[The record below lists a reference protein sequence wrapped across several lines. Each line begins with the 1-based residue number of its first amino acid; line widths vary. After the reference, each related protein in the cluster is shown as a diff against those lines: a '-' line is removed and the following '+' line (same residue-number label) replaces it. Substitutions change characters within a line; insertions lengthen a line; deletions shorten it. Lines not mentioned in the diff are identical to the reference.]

1 MGGTTKEEN
10 KTSSSS
16 SISGQ
21 QGQTTQ
27 QLTPWAGTSGLLGR
41 IFDQLN
47 TAPTGLTSAEATAL
61 DTLAGKA
68 AAGNPYAP
76 AIGGVATELLGGGI
90 DRTPMVNA
98 AYDEYRRA
106 IAPTAAGDYLDP
118 NKNPFFSTVTNTIGN
133 DVTNRLNA
141 IYAGAGRDPSGAGST
156 PYLLGKG
163 IAEATAPIFNDA
175 YNTERGRQLDA
186 ITGRYGAGNTTAG
199 LLSSL
204 DQTRLGN
211 KRAGIDVSN
220 AALGAEMWG
229 PMQTLAIEAQR
240 TGIPMERLA
249 RQYGLIMPAAQTFGT
264 QTGSSS
270 TTGYNQGQSQSQATQ
285 STPFNPMS
293 LLPLAFAPFTG
304 GMSLAGM
311 GAGAAGGLLS
321 SLGASGAINAIGGN
335 SGNWAAPHYASAY
348 GTPAQLFPDLR

>member
-27 QLTPWAGTSGLLGR
+27 QLTPWAGTSGLLDR
-41 IFDQLN
+41 IFDKLN
-47 TAPTGLTSAEATAL
+47 TAPTGLTSAETTAL
-61 DTLAGKA
+61 DTLAGTA

-76 AIGGVATELLGGGI
+76 AIGGVATELFGGGL

-98 AYDEYRRA
+98 AFDEYRRA

-133 DVTNRLNA
+133 DVANRLNA

-163 IAEATAPIFNDA
+163 IAEATAPIFSDA

-204 DQTRLGN
+204 DQPRLGN

-264 QTGSSS
+264 QSGSSS
-270 TTGYNQGQSQSQATQ
+270 STGYNQGPSPTTA
-285 STPFNPMS
+285 STRRTVQP
-293 LLPLAFAPFTG
+293 
-304 GMSLAGM
+304 
-311 GAGAAGGLLS
+311 
-321 SLGASGAINAIGGN
+321 
-335 SGNWAAPHYASAY
+335 
-348 GTPAQLFPDLR
+348 

>member
-27 QLTPWAGTSGLLGR
+27 QLTPWAGTSALLGR

-47 TAPTGLTSAEATAL
+47 SAPTGLSSAETTAL

-76 AIGGVATELLGGGI
+76 AIGGVATELLGGGL

-141 IYAGAGRDPSGAGST
+141 I
-156 PYLLGKG
+156 
-163 IAEATAPIFNDA
+163 
-175 YNTERGRQLDA
+175 
-186 ITGRYGAGNTTAG
+186 
-199 LLSSL
+199 
-204 DQTRLGN
+204 
-211 KRAGIDVSN
+211 
-220 AALGAEMWG
+220 
-229 PMQTLAIEAQR
+229 
-240 TGIPMERLA
+240 
-249 RQYGLIMPAAQTFGT
+249 
-264 QTGSSS
+264 
-270 TTGYNQGQSQSQATQ
+270 
-285 STPFNPMS
+285 
-293 LLPLAFAPFTG
+293 
-304 GMSLAGM
+304 
-311 GAGAAGGLLS
+311 
-321 SLGASGAINAIGGN
+321 
-335 SGNWAAPHYASAY
+335 
-348 GTPAQLFPDLR
+348 

>member
-10 KTSSSS
+10 KTTSSS

-27 QLTPWAGTSGLLGR
+27 QLTPWAGTSGLLDR

-47 TAPTGLTSAEATAL
+47 TTPTGLTSAETTAL
-61 DTLAGKA
+61 DSLAGKA

-76 AIGGVATELLGGGI
+76 AIGGVATELLGGGL

-118 NKNPFFSTVTNTIGN
+118 NKNPFFGATTAAIGN
-133 DVTNRLNA
+133 DVTNRVNA
-141 IYAGAGRDPSGAGST
+141 MYAGAGRDASGAGST

-163 IAEATAPIFNDA
+163 IAEATAPIYSNV

-264 QTGSSS
+264 QSGSSS

-304 GMSLAGM
+304 GTSLAG
-311 GAGAAGGLLS
+311 
-321 SLGASGAINAIGGN
+321 LGASALGGGLFNSLSNGFLGGN
-335 SGNWAAPHYASAY
+335 NWLTSR
-348 GTPAQLFPDLR
+348 T